1 MIGLNNTV
9 INKPLQGFR
18 ILDVTNVLS
27 GPFCGYQLGLL
38 GAEIIKVE
46 APDGDLARQL
56 GANAQWNRAQM
67 GVSFLAQ
74 NAGKRSI
81 ALNLKTESGKQIFKD
96 LMKSS
101 DAVIENFRP
110 GVMDR
115 LGLGFDSCRA
125 IKDPIVYC
133 AISGF
138 GQEGP
143 LKDNP
148 AYDQIIQGMCGV
160 MDITGDA
167 STPPYRVGYPIA
179 DTIGGLT
186 AALAVSAALHQK
198 TSQYIDVSM
207 LESVL
212 TTMGWAVSNL
222 LMHHV
227 EPARVGNENMTSA
240 PSGAF
245 QTQDGLI
252 NIAAN
257 QDRHWEEL
265 TRVLDAPSLRENPR
279 YQSRELRKTNRDT
292 LKSDIETI
300 LINRPTA
307 EWLDRLNR
315 ANIPAGP
322 VLSVKEALELKQV
335 MNRGFTQSIQ
345 QTHPAEHIEVVTNGF
360 LLNQERLKPASRV
373 EALGESTDSILQE
386 LGYDSNRIQELKNE
400 GSIR

>member
-1 MIGLNNTV
+1 MS
-9 INKPLQGFR
+9 NKPLQGFR

-56 GANAQWNRAQM
+56 GANAYWNQKRM
-67 GVSFLAQ
+67 GISFLAQ

-81 ALNLKTESGKQIFKD
+81 GLNLKTDNGKQIFKD
-96 LMKSS
+96 LLKSS

-115 LGLGFDSCRA
+115 LGLGFEACRV
-125 IKDPIVYC
+125 IKDPIIYC

-138 GQEGP
+138 GQDGP

-148 AYDQIIQGMCGV
+148 AYDQIIQGMSGV
-160 MDITGDA
+160 MDITGDTA
-167 STPPYRVGYPIA
+167 TPPYRVGYPIA

-222 LMHHV
+222 LMNQN
-227 EPARVGNENMTSA
+227 EPTRVGNENMTSA

-245 QTQDGLI
+245 KTQDGLI

-257 QDRHWEEL
+257 QDRQWEQLIAVLEAPEL
-265 TRVLDAPSLRENPR
+265 NDNPL
-279 YQSRELRKTNRDT
+279 YQSRELRKENRYT

-300 LINRPTA
+300 LMGRSTA
-307 EWLDRLNR
+307 EWLDRLSA

-322 VLSVKEALELKQV
+322 VLSVKEALSLQQV
-335 MNRGFTQSIQ
+335 SEREFTVSLD
-345 QTHPAEHIEVVTNGF
+345 QTHPAERIDVVTNGF

-386 LGYDSNRIQELKNE
+386 LGYDSSRIQELKNE

>member
-1 MIGLNNTV
+1 MS
-9 INKPLQGFR
+9 NKPLQGFR
-18 ILDVTNVLS
+18 ILDVTNILS

-56 GANAQWNRAQM
+56 GANAYWNQNRM
-67 GVSFLAQ
+67 GISFLAQ

-81 ALNLKTESGKQIFKD
+81 GLNLKTDNGKLIFKD
-96 LMKSS
+96 LLKSS

-115 LGLGFDSCRA
+115 LGLGFEACRA
-125 IKDPIVYC
+125 IKDPIIYC

-138 GQEGP
+138 GQDGP

-148 AYDQIIQGMCGV
+148 AYDQIIQGMSGV
-160 MDITGDA
+160 MDITGDTA
-167 STPPYRVGYPIA
+167 TPPYRVGYPIA

-222 LMHHV
+222 LMNQN
-227 EPARVGNENMTSA
+227 EPTRVGNENMTSA

-245 QTQDGLI
+245 KTQDGLI

-257 QDRHWEEL
+257 QDRQWEQLIAVLEAPEL
-265 TRVLDAPSLRENPR
+265 NDNPL
-279 YQSRELRKTNRDT
+279 YQSRELRKENRYT

-300 LINRPTA
+300 LMGRSTA
-307 EWLDRLNR
+307 EWLDRLSA

-322 VLSVKEALELKQV
+322 VLSVKEALSLQQV
-335 MNRGFTQSIQ
+335 SEREFTVSLD
-345 QTHPAEHIEVVTNGF
+345 QTHPAERIDVVTNGF

-386 LGYDSNRIQELKNE
+386 LGYDSSRIQELKNE

>member
-1 MIGLNNTV
+1 MS
-9 INKPLQGFR
+9 NKPLQGFR

-56 GANAQWNRAQM
+56 GANASWNQNRM
-67 GVSFLAQ
+67 GISFLAQ

-81 ALNLKTESGKQIFKD
+81 ALDLKTDDGKQIFTD
-96 LMKSS
+96 LLKTS
-101 DAVIENFRP
+101 DAVLENFRP

-115 LGLGFDSCRA
+115 LGLGFEACRA
-125 IKDPIVYC
+125 IKDPIIYC

-138 GQEGP
+138 GQDGP

-148 AYDQIIQGMCGV
+148 AYDQIIQGMSGV
-160 MDITGDA
+160 MDITGDTT
-167 STPPYRVGYPIA
+167 TPPYRVGYPIA

-212 TTMGWAVSNL
+212 TTMGWVVSNL
-222 LMHHV
+222 LMNQN
-227 EPARVGNENMTSA
+227 EPTRVGNENMTSA

-245 QTQDGLI
+245 KTQDGLI

-257 QDRHWEEL
+257 QDRQWAQLIAVLEAPEL
-265 TRVLDAPSLRENPR
+265 NKNPL
-279 YQSRELRKTNRDT
+279 YQSRELRKENRYT

-300 LINRPTA
+300 LMGRSTA
-307 EWLDRLNR
+307 EWLDRLNA

-322 VLSVKEALELKQV
+322 VLSVKEALNLQQV
-335 MNRGFTQSIQ
+335 SDREFKLSLD
-345 QTHPAEHIEVVTNGF
+345 QTHPAERIDLVTNGF

-386 LGYDSNRIQELKNE
+386 LGYDSSRIQELKNE

>member
-1 MIGLNNTV
+1 V
-9 INKPLQGFR
+9 SNKPLQGFR

-27 GPFCGYQLGLL
+27 GPFCCYQLGLL

-56 GANAQWNRAQM
+56 GANASWNQNRM
-67 GVSFLAQ
+67 GISFLAQ

-81 ALNLKTESGKQIFKD
+81 ALDLKTDDGKQIFTD
-96 LMKSS
+96 LLKTS

-115 LGLGFDSCRA
+115 LGLGFEACRA
-125 IKDPIVYC
+125 IKDPIIYC
-133 AISGF
+133 AVSGF
-138 GQEGP
+138 GQDGP

-148 AYDQIIQGMCGV
+148 AYDQIIQGMSGV
-160 MDITGDA
+160 MDITGDTT
-167 STPPYRVGYPIA
+167 TPPYRVGYPIA

-222 LMHHV
+222 LMNQN
-227 EPARVGNENMTSA
+227 EPTRVGNENMTSA

-245 QTQDGLI
+245 KTQDGLI

-257 QDRHWEEL
+257 QDRQWAQLIAVLEAPEL
-265 TRVLDAPSLRENPR
+265 NENPL
-279 YQSRELRKTNRDT
+279 YQSRELRKENRYT

-300 LINRPTA
+300 LMGRSTA
-307 EWLDRLNR
+307 EWLDRLNA

-322 VLSVKEALELKQV
+322 VLSVKEALNLQQV
-335 MNRGFTQSIQ
+335 SDREFTLSLD
-345 QTHPAEHIEVVTNGF
+345 QTHPAERIDVVTNGF

-386 LGYDSNRIQELKNE
+386 LGYDSSRIQELKNE

>member
-1 MIGLNNTV
+1 MN
-9 INKPLQGFR
+9 NKPLKGFR
-18 ILDVTNVLS
+18 IMDVTNVLS

-56 GANAQWNRAQM
+56 GANAHWNNERM
-67 GVSFLAQ
+67 GISFLAQ

-81 ALNLKTESGKQIFKD
+81 AINLKTDDGKQIFKD
-96 LMKSS
+96 LLKSS

-115 LGLGFDSCRA
+115 LGLGFEACRS
-125 IKDPIVYC
+125 IKDPIIYC

-148 AYDQIIQGMCGV
+148 AYDQIIQGMSGV
-160 MDITGDA
+160 MDITGDTT
-167 STPPYRVGYPIA
+167 TPPYRVGYPIA

-222 LMHHV
+222 LMNHN
-227 EPARVGNENMTSA
+227 EPTRVGNENMTSA

-245 QTQDGLI
+245 KTQDGLI

-257 QDRHWEEL
+257 QDRQWEQLVIVLEAPEL
-265 TRVLDAPSLRENPR
+265 NDNPL
-279 YQSRELRKTNRDT
+279 Y
-292 LKSDIETI
+292 
-300 LINRPTA
+300 
-307 EWLDRLNR
+307 
-315 ANIPAGP
+315 
-322 VLSVKEALELKQV
+322 
-335 MNRGFTQSIQ
+335 
-345 QTHPAEHIEVVTNGF
+345 
-360 LLNQERLKPASRV
+360 
-373 EALGESTDSILQE
+373 
-386 LGYDSNRIQELKNE
+386 
-400 GSIR
+400 

>member
-1 MIGLNNTV
+1 V
-9 INKPLQGFR
+9 SNKPLQGFR

-56 GANAQWNRAQM
+56 GANASWNQNRM
-67 GVSFLAQ
+67 GISFLAQ

-81 ALNLKTESGKQIFKD
+81 ALNLKTDNGKQIFKD
-96 LMKSS
+96 LLKSA

-115 LGLGFDSCRA
+115 LGLGFEACRA
-125 IKDPIVYC
+125 IKDPIIYC

-138 GQEGP
+138 GQDGP

-148 AYDQIIQGMCGV
+148 AYDQIIQGMSGV
-160 MDITGDA
+160 MDITGDTA
-167 STPPYRVGYPIA
+167 TPPYRVGYPIA

-222 LMHHV
+222 LMNQN
-227 EPARVGNENMTSA
+227 EPTRVGNENMTSA

-245 QTQDGLI
+245 KTQDGLI

-257 QDRHWEEL
+257 QDRQWVQL
-265 TRVLDAPSLRENPR
+265 IAVLEAPGLNDNPM
-279 YQSRELRKTNRDT
+279 YQSRELRKENRYT
-292 LKSDIETI
+292 LKSDIEKI
-300 LINRPTA
+300 LMGRSTA
-307 EWLDRLNR
+307 EWLDRLST

-322 VLSVKEALELKQV
+322 VLSVKEALELQQV
-335 MNRGFTQSIQ
+335 RDREFTLSLD
-345 QTHPAEHIEVVTNGF
+345 QTHPTERIDVVTNGF

>member
-1 MIGLNNTV
+1 VN
-9 INKPLQGFR
+9 NKPLQGFR

-38 GAEIIKVE
+38 GAEVIKIE

-56 GANAQWNRAQM
+56 GANAHWNNERM
-67 GVSFLAQ
+67 GISFLAQ

-81 ALNLKTESGKQIFKD
+81 AINLKTDDGKQIFKD
-96 LMKSS
+96 LLKSS

-115 LGLGFDSCRA
+115 LGLGFEACRS
-125 IKDPIVYC
+125 IKDPIIYC

-148 AYDQIIQGMCGV
+148 AYDQIIQGMSGV
-160 MDITGDA
+160 MDITGDTT
-167 STPPYRVGYPIA
+167 TPPYRVGYPIA

-212 TTMGWAVSNL
+212 TTMGWVVSNL
-222 LMHHV
+222 LMNHD
-227 EPARVGNENMTSA
+227 EPTRVGNENMTSA

-245 QTQDGLI
+245 KTQDGLI

-257 QDRHWEEL
+257 QDRQWEQLVIVLEAPEL
-265 TRVLDAPSLRENPR
+265 NDNPL
-279 YQSRELRKTNRDT
+279 YQSRELRKENRYK
-292 LKSDIETI
+292 LKSDIEEI
-300 LINRPTA
+300 LMNRSTT
-307 EWLDRLNR
+307 EWLDRLSA
-315 ANIPAGP
+315 ANIPAGS
-322 VLSVKEALELKQV
+322 VLSVKESLELQQV
-335 MNRGFTQSIQ
+335 REREFTLALD
-345 QTHPAEHIEVVTNGF
+345 QTHPAERIDVVTNGF
-360 LLNQERLKPASRV
+360 LLNQKRLKPASRV
-373 EALGESTDSILQE
+373 EKLGESTDSILQE

>member
-1 MIGLNNTV
+1 MS
-9 INKPLQGFR
+9 NKPLQGFR

-56 GANAQWNRAQM
+56 GANAYWNQNRM
-67 GVSFLAQ
+67 GISFLAQ

-81 ALNLKTESGKQIFKD
+81 GLNLKTDNGKQIFKD
-96 LMKSS
+96 LLKSS

-115 LGLGFDSCRA
+115 LGLGFEACRV
-125 IKDPIVYC
+125 IKDPIIYC

-138 GQEGP
+138 GQDGP

-148 AYDQIIQGMCGV
+148 AYDQIIQGMSGV
-160 MDITGDA
+160 MDITGDTA
-167 STPPYRVGYPIA
+167 TPPYRVGYPIA

-222 LMHHV
+222 LMNQN
-227 EPARVGNENMTSA
+227 EPTRVGNENLTSA

-245 QTQDGLI
+245 KTQDGLI

-257 QDRHWEEL
+257 QDRQWEQLIAVLEAPEL
-265 TRVLDAPSLRENPR
+265 NDNPL
-279 YQSRELRKTNRDT
+279 YQSRELRKENRYT

-300 LINRPTA
+300 LMGRSTA
-307 EWLDRLNR
+307 EWLDRLSA

-322 VLSVKEALELKQV
+322 VLSVKEALSLQQV
-335 MNRGFTQSIQ
+335 SEREFTVSLD
-345 QTHPAEHIEVVTNGF
+345 QTHPAERIDVVTNGF
-360 LLNQERLKPASRV
+360 LLNQERLKPGSRV

-386 LGYDSNRIQELKNE
+386 LGYDSSRIQELKNE

>member
-1 MIGLNNTV
+1 MN
-9 INKPLQGFR
+9 NKPLQGFR
-18 ILDVTNVLS
+18 VLDVTNVLS

-38 GAEIIKVE
+38 GAEVIKVE

-56 GANAQWNRAQM
+56 GANASWNQNRM
-67 GVSFLAQ
+67 GISFLAQ
-74 NAGKRSI
+74 NAGKRSV
-81 ALNLKTESGKQIFKD
+81 ALNLKTDNGKQIFKD
-96 LMKSS
+96 LLKSS

-115 LGLGFDSCRA
+115 LGLGFEACRTV
-125 IKDPIVYC
+125 KDPIIYC

-138 GQEGP
+138 GQDGP

-148 AYDQIIQGMCGV
+148 AYDQIIQGMSGV
-160 MDITGDA
+160 MDITGDTT
-167 STPPYRVGYPIA
+167 TPPYRVGYPIA

-222 LMHHV
+222 LMNHT
-227 EPARVGNENMTSA
+227 EPTRVGNENMTSA

-245 QTQDGLI
+245 KTEDGII

-257 QDRHWEEL
+257 QDRQWEQLIAVLEAPEL
-265 TRVLDAPSLRENPR
+265 NNNPL
-279 YQSRELRKTNRDT
+279 YQSRELRKENRYT

-300 LINRPTA
+300 LMGQSTA
-307 EWLDRLNR
+307 EWLHRLR
-315 ANIPAGP
+315 TANIPAGP
-322 VLSVKEALELKQV
+322 VLSVKEALQLQQV
-335 MNRGFTQSIQ
+335 SDREFTLSLDQA
-345 QTHPAEHIEVVTNGF
+345 HPAERVDVVTNGF
-360 LLNQERLKPASRV
+360 LWNQERLKPAGRV
-373 EALGESTDSILQE
+373 ETLGESTDSILEE
-386 LGYDSNRIQELKNE
+386 LGYDSSRIRELKNE

>member
-1 MIGLNNTV
+1 VNNR
-9 INKPLQGFR
+9 PLQGFR

-38 GAEIIKVE
+38 GAEVIKIE

-56 GANAQWNRAQM
+56 GANAHWNNERM
-67 GVSFLAQ
+67 GISFLAQ

-81 ALNLKTESGKQIFKD
+81 AINLKTDDGKQIFKD
-96 LMKSS
+96 LLKSS

-115 LGLGFDSCRA
+115 LGLGFEACRS
-125 IKDPIVYC
+125 IKDPIIYC

-148 AYDQIIQGMCGV
+148 AYDQIIQGMSGV
-160 MDITGDA
+160 MDITGDTT
-167 STPPYRVGYPIA
+167 TPPYRVGYPIA

-212 TTMGWAVSNL
+212 TTMGWVVSNL
-222 LMHHV
+222 LMNHN
-227 EPARVGNENMTSA
+227 EPTRVGNENMTSA

-245 QTQDGLI
+245 KTQDGLI

-257 QDRHWEEL
+257 QDRQWEQLVIVLEAPEL
-265 TRVLDAPSLRENPR
+265 NDNPL
-279 YQSRELRKTNRDT
+279 YQSRELRKENRYT
-292 LKSDIETI
+292 LKSDIEEI
-300 LINRPTA
+300 LMNRSTT
-307 EWLDRLNR
+307 EWLDRLSA
-315 ANIPAGP
+315 ANIPAGS
-322 VLSVKEALELKQV
+322 VLSVKESLELQQV
-335 MNRGFTQSIQ
+335 REREFTLALD
-345 QTHPAEHIEVVTNGF
+345 QTHPAERIDVVTNGF
-360 LLNQERLKPASRV
+360 LLNQKRLKPASRV
-373 EALGESTDSILQE
+373 ETLGESTDSILQE

>member
-1 MIGLNNTV
+1 MTK
-9 INKPLQGFR
+9 KPLEGFR
-18 ILDVTNVLS
+18 VLDVTNVLS

-38 GAEIIKVE
+38 GAEIVKVE

-56 GANAQWNRAQM
+56 GANAEWNQAHM
-67 GVSFLAQ
+67 GISFLAQ

-81 ALNLKTESGKQIFKD
+81 ALNLKSEDGKQIYRELLKT
-96 LMKSS
+96 S

-115 LGLGFDSCRA
+115 LGLGFEACRA

-143 LKDNP
+143 LRDKP
-148 AYDQIIQGMCGV
+148 AYDQIIQGMSGV

-167 STPPYRVGYPIA
+167 KTSPFRVGYPIA
-179 DTIGGLT
+179 DTVGGLT

-222 LMHHV
+222 LMNQV
-227 EPARVGNENMTSA
+227 EPTRVGNENMTSA

-245 QTQDGLI
+245 KTQDGLI

-257 QDRHWEEL
+257 QDRQWEQLIVALE
-265 TRVLDAPSLRENPR
+265 APSLIANPL
-279 YQSRELRKTNRDT
+279 YQTRELRKRNRFT
-292 LKSDIETI
+292 LKADIEKV
-300 LINRPTA
+300 LLNRSTS
-307 EWLDRLNR
+307 EWVDRLNS
-315 ANIPAGP
+315 ANVPAGP
-322 VLSVKEALELKQV
+322 VLTVKEALNLQHVSE
-335 MNRGFTQSIQ
+335 REFTHRLC
-345 QTHPAEHIEVVTNGF
+345 QTEPTDQIDVVTNGF
-360 LLNQERLKPASRV
+360 LWNQERLKPASAV
-373 EALGESTDSILQE
+373 ETLGESTDSILEE
-386 LGYDSNRIQELKNE
+386 LGYDTDRIQELKSE
-400 GSIR
+400 GAIR

>member
-1 MIGLNNTV
+1 MS
-9 INKPLQGFR
+9 NKPLQGFR

-56 GANAQWNRAQM
+56 GANAYWNQNRM
-67 GVSFLAQ
+67 GISFLAQ

-81 ALNLKTESGKQIFKD
+81 GLNLKTDNGKQIFKD
-96 LMKSS
+96 LLKSS

-115 LGLGFDSCRA
+115 LGLGFEACRA
-125 IKDPIVYC
+125 IKDPIIYC

-138 GQEGP
+138 GQDGP

-148 AYDQIIQGMCGV
+148 AYDQIIQGMSGV
-160 MDITGDA
+160 MDITGDTT
-167 STPPYRVGYPIA
+167 TPPYRVGYPIA

-222 LMHHV
+222 LMNQN
-227 EPARVGNENMTSA
+227 EPTRVGNENMTSA

-245 QTQDGLI
+245 KTQDGLI

-257 QDRHWEEL
+257 QDRQWEQLIAVLEAPEL
-265 TRVLDAPSLRENPR
+265 NDNPL
-279 YQSRELRKTNRDT
+279 YQSRELRKENRYT

-300 LINRPTA
+300 LMGRSTA
-307 EWLDRLNR
+307 EWLDRLSA

-322 VLSVKEALELKQV
+322 VLSVKEALSLQQV
-335 MNRGFTQSIQ
+335 SEREFTVSLD
-345 QTHPAEHIEVVTNGF
+345 QTHPAERIDVVTNGF

-386 LGYDSNRIQELKNE
+386 LGYDSSRIQELKNE

>member
-1 MIGLNNTV
+1 VTETKNNV
-9 INKPLQGFR
+9 NHKPLQGFR

-38 GAEIIKVE
+38 GAEIIKIE

-56 GANAQWNRAQM
+56 GANAQWNNERM
-67 GVSFLAQ
+67 GISFLAQ

-81 ALNLKTESGKQIFKD
+81 ALNLKSDDGKQVFKD
-96 LMKSS
+96 LLKTS
-101 DAVIENFRP
+101 DAIIENFRP
-110 GVMDR
+110 GVMER
-115 LGLGFDSCRA
+115 LGLGFEICRA
-125 IKDPIVYC
+125 VKDPIVYC

-138 GQEGP
+138 GQQGP

-148 AYDQIIQGMCGV
+148 AYDQIIQGVSGV

-186 AALAVSAALHQK
+186 AALAISAALHQK

-222 LMHHV
+222 LMNHI
-227 EPARVGNENMTSA
+227 EPTRVGNENMTSA

-245 QTQDGLI
+245 ETQDGLI

-257 QDRHWEEL
+257 QDRQWDLL
-265 TRVLDAPSLRENPR
+265 TQVLDQSSLKNNPKF
-279 YQSRELRKTNRDT
+279 QTRELRKANRYE
-292 LKSDIETI
+292 LKDALESI
-300 LINRPTA
+300 LKTQTTE
-307 EWLDRLNR
+307 EWLERLNE

-322 VLSVKEALELKQV
+322 VLTVKDALDLEQVKERQ
-335 MNRGFTQSIQ
+335 FTQSLQ
-345 QTHPAEHIEVVTNGF
+345 QGAPSRQIDVVTNGF
-360 LLNQERLKPASRV
+360 LWNQERLVPESPV
-373 EALGESTDSILQE
+373 DTLGESTDSILSE
-386 LGYDSNRIQELKNE
+386 LGYDADLVKKLKEE
-400 GSIR
+400 GSIG

>member
-1 MIGLNNTV
+1 V
-9 INKPLQGFR
+9 SNKPLQGFR

-27 GPFCGYQLGLL
+27 GPFCCYQLGLL

-56 GANAQWNRAQM
+56 GANASWNQNRM
-67 GVSFLAQ
+67 GISFLAQ

-81 ALNLKTESGKQIFKD
+81 ALDLKTDDGKQIFTD
-96 LMKSS
+96 LLKTS

-115 LGLGFDSCRA
+115 LGLGFEACRA
-125 IKDPIVYC
+125 IKDPIIYC

-138 GQEGP
+138 GQDGP

-148 AYDQIIQGMCGV
+148 AYDQIIQGMSGV
-160 MDITGDA
+160 MDITGDTT
-167 STPPYRVGYPIA
+167 TPPYRVGYPIA

-222 LMHHV
+222 LMNQN
-227 EPARVGNENMTSA
+227 EPTRVGNENMTSA

-245 QTQDGLI
+245 KTQDGLI

-257 QDRHWEEL
+257 QDRQWAQLIAVLEAPEL
-265 TRVLDAPSLRENPR
+265 NENPL
-279 YQSRELRKTNRDT
+279 YQSRELRKENRYT

-300 LINRPTA
+300 LMGRSTA
-307 EWLDRLNR
+307 EWLDRLNA

-322 VLSVKEALELKQV
+322 VLSVKEALNLQQV
-335 MNRGFTQSIQ
+335 SDREFKLSLD
-345 QTHPAEHIEVVTNGF
+345 QTHPAERIDVVTNGF

-386 LGYDSNRIQELKNE
+386 LGYDSSRIQELKNE

>member
-1 MIGLNNTV
+1 MT
-9 INKPLQGFR
+9 NKPLQGFR

-38 GAEIIKVE
+38 GAEIIKIE

-56 GANAQWNRAQM
+56 GANAQWNNERM
-67 GVSFLAQ
+67 GISFLAQ

-81 ALNLKTESGKQIFKD
+81 ALNLKSDDGKQVFKD
-96 LMKSS
+96 LLKTS
-101 DAVIENFRP
+101 DAIIENFRP
-110 GVMDR
+110 GVMER
-115 LGLGFDSCRA
+115 LGLGFEICRA
-125 IKDPIVYC
+125 VKDPIIYC

-138 GQEGP
+138 GQQGP

-148 AYDQIIQGMCGV
+148 AYDQIIQGMSGV

-167 STPPYRVGYPIA
+167 NTPPYRVGYPIA

-222 LMHHV
+222 LMNHV
-227 EPARVGNENMTSA
+227 EPTRVGNENMTSA

-257 QDRHWEEL
+257 QDRQWDLL
-265 TRVLDAPSLRENPR
+265 TQVLDQSSLKNNPKFHT
-279 YQSRELRKTNRDT
+279 RELRKANRYE
-292 LKSDIETI
+292 LKDALESVLKTRTTE
-300 LINRPTA
+300 
-307 EWLDRLNR
+307 EWLERLNE

-322 VLSVKEALELKQV
+322 VLSVKGALQLEQV
-335 MNRGFTQSIQ
+335 QERQFTQSLQ
-345 QTHPAEHIEVVTNGF
+345 QRTPSQQIDVVTNGF
-360 LLNQERLKPASRV
+360 LWNQERLVPESPV
-373 EALGESTDSILQE
+373 ETLGESTDSILSE
-386 LGYDSNRIQELKNE
+386 LGYDADLIKKLKEE
-400 GSIR
+400 GSIG

>member
-1 MIGLNNTV
+1 MN
-9 INKPLQGFR
+9 NKPLQGFR

-38 GAEIIKVE
+38 GAEVIKVE

-56 GANAQWNRAQM
+56 GANAHWNNERM

-81 ALNLKTESGKQIFKD
+81 AINLKTDDGKQIFKD
-96 LMKSS
+96 LLKSS

-115 LGLGFDSCRA
+115 LGLGFETCRS
-125 IKDPIVYC
+125 IKDPIIYC

-148 AYDQIIQGMCGV
+148 AYDQIIQGMSGV
-160 MDITGDA
+160 MDITGDTT
-167 STPPYRVGYPIA
+167 TPPYRVGYPIA

-212 TTMGWAVSNL
+212 TTMGWVVSNL
-222 LMHHV
+222 LMNHD
-227 EPARVGNENMTSA
+227 EPTRVGNENMTSA

-245 QTQDGLI
+245 KTQDGLI

-257 QDRHWEEL
+257 QDRQWEQLVIVLEAPEL
-265 TRVLDAPSLRENPR
+265 NDNPL
-279 YQSRELRKTNRDT
+279 YQSRELRKENRYT
-292 LKSDIETI
+292 LKSDIEEI
-300 LINRPTA
+300 LMNRSTT
-307 EWLDRLNR
+307 EWLDRLSA
-315 ANIPAGP
+315 ANIPAGS
-322 VLSVKEALELKQV
+322 VLSVKESLELQQV
-335 MNRGFTQSIQ
+335 REREFTLALD
-345 QTHPAEHIEVVTNGF
+345 QTHPAERIDVVTNGF
-360 LLNQERLKPASRV
+360 LLNQKRLKPASRV
-373 EALGESTDSILQE
+373 EKLGESTDSILQE

>member
-1 MIGLNNTV
+1 MS
-9 INKPLQGFR
+9 NKPLQGFR

-56 GANAQWNRAQM
+56 GANAYWNQNRM
-67 GVSFLAQ
+67 GISFLAQ

-81 ALNLKTESGKQIFKD
+81 GLNLKTDNGKLIFKD
-96 LMKSS
+96 LLKSS

-115 LGLGFDSCRA
+115 LGLGFEACRV
-125 IKDPIVYC
+125 IKDPIIYC

-138 GQEGP
+138 GQDGP

-148 AYDQIIQGMCGV
+148 AYDQIIQGMSGV
-160 MDITGDA
+160 MDITGDTA
-167 STPPYRVGYPIA
+167 TPPYRVGYPIA

-222 LMHHV
+222 LMNQN
-227 EPARVGNENMTSA
+227 EPTRVGNENMTSA

-245 QTQDGLI
+245 KTQDGLI

-257 QDRHWEEL
+257 QDRQWEQLIAVLEAPEL
-265 TRVLDAPSLRENPR
+265 NDNPL
-279 YQSRELRKTNRDT
+279 YQSRELRKENRYT

-300 LINRPTA
+300 LMGRSTA
-307 EWLDRLNR
+307 EWLDRLSA

-322 VLSVKEALELKQV
+322 VLSVKEALSLQQV
-335 MNRGFTQSIQ
+335 SEREFTVSLD
-345 QTHPAEHIEVVTNGF
+345 QTHPAERIDVVTNGF

-386 LGYDSNRIQELKNE
+386 LGYDSSRIQELKNE

>member
-1 MIGLNNTV
+1 MS
-9 INKPLQGFR
+9 NKPLQGFR

-56 GANAQWNRAQM
+56 GANAYWNQDRM
-67 GVSFLAQ
+67 GISFLAQ

-81 ALNLKTESGKQIFKD
+81 GLNLKTDNGKQIFKD
-96 LMKSS
+96 LLKTS

-115 LGLGFDSCRA
+115 LGLGFEACRA
-125 IKDPIVYC
+125 IKDPIIYC

-138 GQEGP
+138 GQDGP

-148 AYDQIIQGMCGV
+148 AYDQIIQGMSGV
-160 MDITGDA
+160 MDVTGDTT
-167 STPPYRVGYPIA
+167 TPPYRVGYPIA

-222 LMHHV
+222 LMNQN
-227 EPARVGNENMTSA
+227 EPTRVGNENMTSA

-245 QTQDGLI
+245 KTQDGLI

-257 QDRHWEEL
+257 QDRQWEQLIAVLEAPEL
-265 TRVLDAPSLRENPR
+265 NDNPL
-279 YQSRELRKTNRDT
+279 YQSRELRKENRYT
-292 LKSDIETI
+292 LKSDIEKI
-300 LINRPTA
+300 LMDRSTT
-307 EWLDRLNR
+307 EWLDRLSA

-322 VLSVKEALELKQV
+322 VLSVKEALNLQQV
-335 MNRGFTQSIQ
+335 SDREFKLSLD
-345 QTHPAEHIEVVTNGF
+345 QTHPAERIDVVTNGF
-360 LLNQERLKPASRV
+360 LLNQERLKPVSRV

-386 LGYDSNRIQELKNE
+386 LGYDSSRIQELMNE
-400 GSIR
+400 GSVR